1 MTLRQLR
8 PLITVLLFGGLAL
21 INFWQIQRINTL
33 EHNIHHFKQSLNN
46 QSMTQAIHAAAAA
59 QTFNHSQGEQH
70 FWLHIAQ
77 AYLTA
82 SSPAACRTALSNI
95 LSDTFSTSQR
105 TQFIQA
111 LKQLNIST
119 QSTVEKPPQ
128 PSFKGFS
135 FKNLLKTNHGERLG
149 SYTFGANLEELAFEV
164 ASDEIEQE
172 AINRINS
179 AISKF
184 MPFVTLNNFEAF
196 TEHFD
201 NSHVAKIGIR
211 VTYAIPNLGVANE
224 QLEVILKVAG

>member
-21 INFWQIQRINTL
+21 IHFWQIQRINTL
-33 EHNIHHFKQSLNN
+33 EHNIHHLKQSLNN

-59 QTFNHSQGEQH
+59 QTFNHSEGEQH

-111 LKQLNIST
+111 LKQLNTST
-119 QSTVEKPPQ
+119 QSTVERPPQ

-135 FKNLLKTNHGERLG
+135 FKHYLHPQHLLSQGHAHFKEQIQALILSSQTASISTLSSKFNTLKKIAPEPLQKALNQMDAQFFKSRHTPLNLLKSCVQT
-149 SYTFGANLEELAFEV
+149 
-164 ASDEIEQE
+164 
-172 AINRINS
+172 
-179 AISKF
+179 
-184 MPFVTLNNFEAF
+184 
-196 TEHFD
+196 
-201 NSHVAKIGIR
+201 
-211 VTYAIPNLGVANE
+211 
-224 QLEVILKVAG
+224 

>member
-135 FKNLLKTNHGERLG
+135 FKHYLHPQHLLSQGQAHFKEQIQALILSSQTASISTLSSKFNTLKKIAPDALQKALNQMDAQFFQSRHTPLNLLKSCIQT
-149 SYTFGANLEELAFEV
+149 
-164 ASDEIEQE
+164 
-172 AINRINS
+172 
-179 AISKF
+179 
-184 MPFVTLNNFEAF
+184 
-196 TEHFD
+196 
-201 NSHVAKIGIR
+201 
-211 VTYAIPNLGVANE
+211 
-224 QLEVILKVAG
+224 